1 MNIAR
6 PLVRRFIERKER
18 PVLAC
23 EGEIWTGR
31 RCLNQIAAR
40 MESLEAAAVEPGDR
54 VIVLSGRGNAFWCD
68 AIAVWAVGGVIVPI
82 VATMSESHAEAVQ
95 DRAEPRFII
104 GREDQVAEVFETL
117 LHLGDL
123 PEGSDGDPLGRMID
137 RKPEETAAILF
148 TSGSTG
154 TPKGVQLAHRAL
166 LQNALGTAAM
176 LPTRPDDTL
185 FIAIPFRF
193 VSSVSHFLVTTL
205 TGGCFA
211 GTEKP
216 VMAADLVDQLKASG
230 ATAFGGAPL
239 QLRWIADQMDE
250 AELEL
255 RWLMSSGDHL
265 SSDIVEKL
273 AATQSN
279 PSVLAVY
286 GLTELAGRF
295 CVLRPELALAKNGS
309 VGSPI
314 PGLDL
319 QLRDDDGRPAEPGE
333 IGSVHARGLPVMDGY
348 RKDERATRAV
358 IDEGAWFETGD
369 YGVLDEDGF
378 LFLRGRRDNVFKT
391 SGLKVSGQLIADA
404 LMRVGCFSDVAV
416 FPQEDPIAGHV
427 ACAYYCM
434 PSDQNLQKGAV
445 LRALR
450 ETLPL
455 NHLPARFRR
464 LERIPRTASGK
475 IDRAAFRELI
485 NALAD

>member
-1 MNIAR
+1 
-6 PLVRRFIERKER
+6 
-18 PVLAC
+18 
-23 EGEIWTGR
+23 
-31 RCLNQIAAR
+31 
-40 MESLEAAAVEPGDR
+40 
-54 VIVLSGRGNAFWCD
+54 
-68 AIAVWAVGGVIVPI
+68 
-82 VATMSESHAEAVQ
+82 
-95 DRAEPRFII
+95 
-104 GREDQVAEVFETL
+104 
-117 LHLGDL
+117 
-123 PEGSDGDPLGRMID
+123 MID

-295 CVLRPELALAKNGS
+295 CVLRPETG
-309 VGSPI
+309 
-314 PGLDL
+314 
-319 QLRDDDGRPAEPGE
+319 
-333 IGSVHARGLPVMDGY
+333 ARQ
-348 RKDERATRAV
+348 ERLCWLTDSRARS
-358 IDEGAWFETGD
+358 A
-369 YGVLDEDGF
+369 
-378 LFLRGRRDNVFKT
+378 
-391 SGLKVSGQLIADA
+391 
-404 LMRVGCFSDVAV
+404 
-416 FPQEDPIAGHV
+416 
-427 ACAYYCM
+427 
-434 PSDQNLQKGAV
+434 
-445 LRALR
+445 
-450 ETLPL
+450 
-455 NHLPARFRR
+455 
-464 LERIPRTASGK
+464 AS
-475 IDRAAFRELI
+475 R
-485 NALAD
+485 

>member
-1 MNIAR
+1 M
-6 PLVRRFIERKER
+6 
-18 PVLAC
+18 AC
-23 EGEIWTGR
+23 EGECWTGR
-31 RCLNQIAAR
+31 DCLEHIAAR
-40 MESLEAAAVEPGDR
+40 MVMLEANRAEPGER

-68 AIAVWAVGGVIVPI
+68 TIAVWAKGGVAVPI
-82 VATMSESHAEAVQ
+82 VASMSAGHIDAVL

-104 GREDQVAEVFETL
+104 GRQDQIGDAFSTL
-117 LHLGDL
+117 RSLDEIGGASDMDVLDQMVDRA
-123 PEGSDGDPLGRMID
+123 PEQ
-137 RKPEETAAILF
+137 TAAILF

-154 TPKGVQLAHRAL
+154 VPKGVQLSHRAL

-193 VSSVSHFLVTTL
+193 VSAVSHFLVTTL

-216 VMAADLVDQLKASG
+216 VMPADLIDHLKANG

-265 SSDIVEKL
+265 SSDIVDKL
-273 AATQSN
+273 AATACN
-279 PSVLAVY
+279 PAVLAVY

-295 CVLRPELALAKNGS
+295 CVLRPELAMDKNGS

-319 QLRDDDGRPAEPGE
+319 ELRDDDGRPAEIGE
-333 IGSVHARGLPVMDGY
+333 IGSVHARGVPVMDGY
-348 RKDERATRAV
+348 RKDQAATRAV
-358 IDEGAWFETGD
+358 IDDAGWFETGD
-369 YGVLDEDGF
+369 FGVLDEDGF

-404 LMRVGCFSDVAV
+404 LMRTECFSDVAV
-416 FPQEDPIAGHV
+416 FPVEDPIAGHV

-434 PSDQNLQKGAV
+434 PPEKDLQKGAV
-445 LRALR
+445 LRTLR
-450 ETLPL
+450 ESLPV
-455 NHLPARFRR
+455 NHLPARFER

-475 IDRAAFRELI
+475 IDRAAFREMI
-485 NALAD
+485 RSIAE

>member
-1 MNIAR
+1 MDR
-6 PLVRRFIERKER
+6 PAM
-18 PVLAC
+18 AC
-23 EGEIWTGR
+23 EGDSWTGR
-31 RCLNQIAAR
+31 VCLARIAAR
-40 MESLEAAAVEPGDR
+40 MASLDAGGAKPGER

-68 AIAVWAVGGVIVPI
+68 MIAVWAVGGVAVPI
-82 VATMSESHAEAVQ
+82 VASMSAGHIDAVM

-104 GREDQVAEVFETL
+104 GRQDQIGEAFSMPR
-117 LHLGDL
+117 HLDDVGGYSDAGAL
-123 PEGSDGDPLGRMID
+123 DRMVDRAPEQ
-137 RKPEETAAILF
+137 TAAILF

-154 TPKGVQLAHRAL
+154 VPKGVQLAHRAL

-193 VSSVSHFLVTTL
+193 VSAVSHFLVTTL

-211 GTEKP
+211 GTEQP
-216 VMAADLVDQLKASG
+216 IMPADLIDHLRAIG

-239 QLRWIADQMDE
+239 QLRWIADQLDE
-250 AELEL
+250 AGLDL

-265 SSDIVEKL
+265 SSDIVDKL
-273 AATQSN
+273 AATSCN

-295 CVLRPELALAKNGS
+295 CVLRPELALNKNGS
-309 VGSPI
+309 VGLPI

-319 QLRDDDGRPAEPGE
+319 ELRGDDGRPVEVGE
-333 IGSVHARGLPVMDGY
+333 IGSVHARGTPVMDGY
-348 RKDERATRAV
+348 RQDEAATRAV
-358 IDEGAWFETGD
+358 IDDAGWFETGD
-369 YGVLDEDGF
+369 FGVLDEDGF

-404 LMRVGCFSDVAV
+404 LMRTGSFSDVAV
-416 FPQEDPIAGHV
+416 FPIEDPIAGHV

-434 PSDQNLQKGAV
+434 PPERDLQKGAV

-450 ETLPL
+450 ESLPV
-455 NHLPARFRR
+455 NHLPARFER
-464 LERIPRTASGK
+464 LARIPRTASGK
-475 IDRAAFRELI
+475 IDRAAFREMI
-485 NALAD
+485 KAIAE